1 MNGFKG
7 ICAVV
12 VTGALGFSGCNCDP
26 VPPAPT
32 GFSQVHAGADAEDG
46 LHVSLVLD
54 AHDQPMVAFLKVDA
68 SPANNAVHFTRYDGT
83 AWKAPVVVAASVG
96 RVDSN
101 PTKQQVWL
109 ARDASTGRLGVAFQ
123 KSEAFC
129 VGANNETTVHVSFST
144 DDGATWSASE
154 RVSEAKYTRNDPVN
168 GVEVCNTSSPRIAM
182 ANGTVHVAW
191 GADAGEQ
198 DGIGFFR
205 GYYYASSTAAGSWTR
220 TLLPHVGDDARK
232 GRDMLS
238 LALDS
243 TGAPAVAYLML
254 SMGAPVPNNTAIVYV
269 RPGSAPV
276 RVTDSANIQNDA
288 PQLTLAFDGT
298 KPRVG
303 ALLSRSAADS
313 QATWVFRSDDGAA
326 FSEARVPDDAG
337 DKGGAWLD
345 LAFQGGKGVLVSE
358 FGSSGTRGQCGGPKL
373 SRSTDAVAW
382 TTCGADDKTHQFLGR
397 YVSAELASNGK
408 LVLAFHTPNADT
420 ASPSRFARGIVL
432 WREP

>member
-7 ICAVV
+7 FVAIVA
-12 VTGALGFSGCNCDP
+12 TLGFHGCNCG
-26 VPPAPT
+26 PAPSAPA
-32 GFSQVHAGADAEDG
+32 GFSQVHAGADAADG

-54 AHDQPMVAFLKVDA
+54 KDDQPMVAFLKVDPA
-68 SPANNAVHFTRYDGT
+68 SPANNAVYFTRYDGT
-83 AWKAPVVVAASVG
+83 AWKTPVVVAASVG

-101 PTKQQVWL
+101 PTMQQVWL

-123 KSEAFC
+123 KFEAFC
-129 VGANNETTVHVSFST
+129 VGSNDETTVHVSFST
-144 DDGATWSASE
+144 DQGATWGTSE

-168 GVEVCNTSSPRIAM
+168 GVEVCDTTSPRIAM

-191 GADAGEQ
+191 AADAGEQ

-205 GYYYASSTAAGSWTR
+205 GYYYASSTAAGTWTR
-220 TLLPHVGDDARK
+220 TLLPHVGDDGRK
-232 GRDMLS
+232 GRTALS

-254 SMGAPVPNNTAIVYV
+254 SVGAPVPNNTAIVYV
-269 RPGSAPV
+269 RPGGAAV
-276 RVTDSANIQNDA
+276 RVADSANIQNDA

-303 ALLSRSAADS
+303 ALLSRPSAS

-326 FSEARVPDDAG
+326 FSEARVPDDAE
-337 DKGGAWLD
+337 DKGGRYLD
-345 LAFQGGKGVLVSE
+345 LMFQGGKGVLASE
-358 FGSSGTRGQCGGPKL
+358 FGSSGTAGQCGGPKL
-373 SRSTDAVAW
+373 SRSTDAAAW
-382 TTCGADDKTHQFLGR
+382 TTCGADDKSHQFLGS
-397 YVSAELASNGK
+397 YVSAELASTGK
-408 LVLAFHTPNADT
+408 IVMAFHTVNADT
-420 ASPSRFARGIVL
+420 ANPSRFGRGIVL